1 MKVVFDIY
9 NEVVVA
15 YAALLGL
22 EEEGIKKLKD
32 FIESNDTVE
41 VDYLSAV
48 DKFDEKAALELTLVA
63 MIMKNIK

>member
-41 VDYLSAV
+41 ADYLTAV
-48 DKFDEKAALELTLVA
+48 DKFDEKAALELILVA